1 MKRYVCIHGHFYQPP
16 RENPWLE
23 EVELQE
29 SAAPYHDWNARINAE
44 CYEANAFAR
53 LLGED
58 GTIRGIV
65 NNYAWISFNFGP
77 TLLSWMERH
86 QPATYAAI
94 LEADSSSMQ
103 HFGGH
108 GSALAQ
114 VYNHIIMPL
123 ADRRDKITQV
133 RWGIRDF
140 EHRFGRF
147 PEGMWLAE
155 TAADTE
161 TLEVLAEHGIRFT
174 ILSPYQAARVRDAG
188 TTDWTDV
195 RGGHVDPRVAY
206 RCNLPS
212 GRSIDLFFYDGPVSQ
227 EIAFGDLLHNGGTLA
242 NRMLGLLP
250 GQSDSAGA
258 ALAHIATDGE
268 TYGHHHR
275 SGEMALAYCIERLRH
290 TESVE
295 FTIYGQFLEEHPP
308 TREVEIVERSSWSCV
323 HGVERWRAACGCNSG
338 GNPRWQQQWR
348 GPLRAALDVIRD
360 SLRIVYER
368 KAGDIFRDP
377 WEVRNRYINFMIDRS
392 PAGFRRF
399 IAEEAPGLD
408 PRFHEE
414 TVSLLEMQRNC
425 LLMYTSCGWFFDEIS
440 GIETVQILQYAS
452 RALQLCR
459 KVGGADPTPRF
470 LEVLR
475 QAPSNL
481 PQHPSGD
488 IVYQRYVSE
497 QSVELERVAV
507 HYAVT
512 KLFQIEGAGSTL
524 SGFDVQPVEIIR
536 EEAGRNLFV
545 AGMVRVRSRITTEE
559 RRIVFAVLNLGDH
572 NLFGGALSAGR
583 AHNWAEHRLRFQRQ
597 FLHHETPRLIVELD
611 EMFGSDTR
619 ILEQLF
625 VDDQTAVIEQMLQ
638 SPQLALHE
646 SHRKL
651 INDNYAMLQSV
662 SRMGGKLP
670 DDLHH
675 TVRRVLTRDL
685 RKAFEKDVLDV
696 ADIDNCVQ
704 RFIRWKMHPHGE
716 GFSLVISRRLCRLM
730 DELAARPDD
739 LTAID
744 ALLFTLD
751 LIDDFAVDIDLAEVQ
766 NRFYLLCLAT
776 FDESRMTDGE
786 WPQVLVYL
794 GEHLNMDAAA
804 MVQGTQRLS
813 S

>member
-1 MKRYVCIHGHFYQPP
+1 MRRYICIHGHFYQPP
-16 RENPWLE
+16 RENAWLE

-29 SAAPYHDWNARINAE
+29 SAAPYHDWNDRINAE
-44 CYEANAFAR
+44 CYDANAFAR

-65 NNYAWISFNFGP
+65 NNYSWMSFNFGP

-86 QPATYAAI
+86 QPTTYEAI
-94 LEADSSSMQ
+94 LDADASSMS

-123 ADRRDKITQV
+123 ADRRDKVTQV

-140 EHRFGRF
+140 EHRFKRF

-174 ILSPYQAARVRDAG
+174 VLSPYQAARVRDS
-188 TTDWTDV
+188 D
-195 RGGHVDPRVAY
+195 GGSWINVHGGKVDPRVAY

-227 EIAFGDLLHNGGTLA
+227 EIAFGDLLYNGGNLA

-250 GQSDSAGA
+250 APSDSDEGS
-258 ALAHIATDGE
+258 LAHIATDGE

-275 SGEMALAYCIERLRH
+275 SGEMALAFCLEQLRR
-290 TESVE
+290 SDDVQV
-295 FTIYGQFLEEHPP
+295 TIYGQFLDMYPP
-308 TREVEIVERSSWSCV
+308 TRDVEIVERSSWSCV

-348 GPLRAALDVIRD
+348 GPLREALDLVRD
-360 SLRIVYER
+360 SLREVYER

-377 WEVRNRYINFMIDRS
+377 WEVRNRYIEFMIDRS
-392 PAGFRRF
+392 PSGFRRF
-399 IAEEAPGLD
+399 IAAEAPGLD
-408 PRFHEE
+408 PRYHEL
-414 TVSLLEMQRNC
+414 TVTLLEMQRNC

-440 GIETVQILQYAS
+440 GIETVQILQYAA

-459 KVGGADPTPRF
+459 KVGGSDPTPRF
-470 LEVLR
+470 LQVLKR
-475 QAPSNL
+475 APSNI
-481 PQHPSGD
+481 PHHPTGD
-488 IVYQRYVSE
+488 AVYTRYVSE

-507 HYAVT
+507 HFAVT
-512 KLFQIEGAGSTL
+512 RLFQIEDAGSTL
-524 SGFDVQPVEIIR
+524 SGFEVTPIEVIR
-536 EEAGRNLFV
+536 EEAGRNRLV

-572 NLFGGALSAGR
+572 NLFGGAISAGKIG
-583 AHNWAEHRLRFQRQ
+583 NWAEQRIRYQRQ

-611 EMFGSDTR
+611 ETFGSDTK

-625 VDDQTAVIEQMLQ
+625 IDDQTAVIDQMMTA
-638 SPQLALHE
+638 PQLALHE

-651 INDNYAMLQSV
+651 ITENYAMLQSI

-670 DDLHH
+670 EDLHH

-685 RKAFEKDVLDV
+685 QRAFGQDVLDV
-696 ADIDNCVQ
+696 AYIDTCVQ
-704 RFIRWKMHPHGE
+704 EFIRWNMRPHGE
-716 GFSLVISRRLCRLM
+716 EFSLTVSQRLCRLM
-730 DELAARPDD
+730 DELAERPDEIS
-739 LTAID
+739 AID

-751 LIDDFAVDIDLAEVQ
+751 FIDDFGVDIDLSEVQ
-766 NRFYLLCLAT
+766 NRFFLLCRST
-776 FDESRMTDGE
+776 FEEGRLSDDEWT
-786 WPQVLVYL
+786 QALLYL
-794 GEHLNMDAAA
+794 GEHLNMDAEAS
-804 MVQGTQRLS
+804 VEETRHLS